1 MTHLSAHQSAL
12 SFFFYM
18 FLFKVG
24 ICHPFGKRLFY
35 RKMVFYIFEGP
46 FSTVGNIG
54 PSSFVV
60 RTGQTPHSAPD
71 ESLVGKKLPLK
82 TISKVELDGLQKLKH
97 IFNSNN
103 IQQ

>member
-1 MTHLSAHQSAL
+1 MTHLSAHQSVL
-12 SFFFYM
+12 SFFLHVFIQGRY
-18 FLFKVG
+18 LPSIWK
-24 ICHPFGKRLFY
+24 KAD

-46 FSTVGNIG
+46 FSTAGNIG

-60 RTGQTPHSAPD
+60 PAGQTWHPATD

-82 TISKVELDGLQKLKH
+82 TVSKAELDGLQKLKH
-97 IFNSNN
+97 IFNSNS